1 MNRDRFPLPMD
12 LRNLSDGSKE
22 HWVTLAHFA
31 YRDDDGTI
39 YVVPSGFRND
49 LASVPRVFWPAIDP
63 ANDVGPAALVHDW
76 LYASRGLVRPWL
88 PKISRAKADAIFRRA
103 LVANDVSAGRAL
115 VMWSAVRV
123 GGAKAWR
130 EGIDASTLF
139 RSHIMPAVEQMI
151 REIEAKDEPGPERMG
166 VDLEK
171 HGNG

>member
-1 MNRDRFPLPMD
+1 MKPFPLPMD
-12 LRNLSDGSKE
+12 LRNLADGRQD
-22 HWVTLAHFA
+22 HWVTLAPFA
-31 YRDDDGTI
+31 YFDRSDAML
-39 YVVPSGFRND
+39 YVVPYGFGND
-49 LASVPRVFWPAIDP
+49 LASVPRMAWPMIDP
-63 ANDVGPAALVHDW
+63 TNKAAKAALVHDW
-76 LYASRGLVRPWL
+76 LYASRGLVRTWL

-130 EGIDASTLF
+130 EGVDASPLF
-139 RSHIMPAVEQMI
+139 HSHIMPAVEQMI
-151 REIEAKDEPGPERMG
+151 REIEAKDEPGPEQMG